1 MTTAE
6 TTSNV
11 RPEKVEEVA
20 RIKESFDKAIS
31 TVLID
36 FRGLSVEQVTELRA
50 RFREKSIEYRVVKN
64 TLVSKALVDSDLG
77 NNDAFKTSLKG
88 PTGIAWS
95 YEDPSTAAKII
106 KEFRKEDPKNEEFLQ
121 VKCGYMEGQYFD
133 GAAVENQLAALPGKD
148 EVRAMLLAQL
158 MAPAQSLV
166 RQLSAPAQ
174 NLAYVLDAKTREGGE

>member
-1 MTTAE
+1 M
-6 TTSNV
+6 SSVDNQQQV

-20 RIKESFDKAIS
+20 RIRESFEKAIS
-31 TVLID
+31 TVLVD
-36 FRGLSVEQVTELRA
+36 FRGLTVEQVTDLRS

-64 TLVSKALVDSDLG
+64 TLVNKALAGTALEG
-77 NNDAFKTSLKG
+77 NDAFAASLKG

-106 KEFRKEDPKNEEFLQ
+106 KTFRKEDPKNEESLQ
-121 VKCGYMEGQYFD
+121 VKCGYMEGQFFD
-133 GAAVENQLAALPGKD
+133 GAQVENQLATLPGKD

-166 RQLSAPAQ
+166 RQLGAPAQ
-174 NLAYVLDAKTREGGE
+174 NLAYVLDAKTRAES

>member
-6 TTSNV
+6 TASSV

-31 TVLID
+31 TVVLD

-64 TLVSKALVDSDLG
+64 TLVGKALADSEIG
-77 NNDAFKTSLKG
+77 QNDNFKASLKG

-121 VKCGYMEGQYFD
+121 VKCGYMEGQFFD

-174 NLAYVLDAKTREGGE
+174 NLAYVLDAKTRAGGE

>member
-1 MTTAE
+1 MTAAE
-6 TTSNV
+6 TTSKV

-20 RIKESFDKAIS
+20 RIKESFGRAIA
-31 TVLID
+31 TVVVD
-36 FRGLSVEQVTELRA
+36 FRGLTVEQTTELRA
-50 RFREKSIEYRVVKN
+50 RFREKAIEYRVVKN
-64 TLVSKALVDSDLG
+64 TLVNKALADSEIGKSD
-77 NNDAFKTSLKG
+77 DFKASLKG

-121 VKCGYMEGQYFD
+121 VKCGYMEGQFFD

-166 RQLSAPAQ
+166 RQLGAPAQ
-174 NLAYVLDAKTREGGE
+174 NFAYVLDAKTRVGGE